1 MSIKNAFLVMGNY
14 MNVKVNVTCEL
25 VVDDNVIS
33 LSHYHTKQLYEE
45 LKNIFENVPKE
56 DVKTSKLNSDNYYDS
71 LVPPKLPQRTMTDDE
86 LRNFVSGR

>member
-1 MSIKNAFLVMGNY
+1 MGNY
-14 MNVKVNVTCEL
+14 MNVKVNVTYEL

-56 DVKTSKLNSDNYYDS
+56 DVKNSKLHSDNYYNS
-71 LVPPKLPQRTMTDDE
+71 FVPPRTMTDDE
-86 LRNFVSGR
+86 LQIFVSGR